1 MVGKFREFCGTLA
14 LVAFALIVLA
24 GCGGDSSDPATRP
37 GSPAVWARIENGTD
51 CAALQSEFDTA
62 MDNAEARESGDPY
75 RDLSLDYA
83 KAADDRMEE
92 VGCYG

>member
-1 MVGKFREFCGTLA
+1 MLRTRLTVALA
-14 LVAFALIVLA
+14 LVASALIVLA
-24 GCGGDSSDPATRP
+24 GCGTTSDSSDTERP

-62 MDNAEARESGDPY
+62 MDNAETREPGDPY

-83 KAADDRMEE
+83 KAADDRMDEI
-92 VGCYG
+92 GCYG